1 MTDARP
7 HAIPPGEEQGHQP
20 PPQRSIGRVVFASLI
35 GTTVEWYDF
44 FLYGSAAALVF
55 GPLFFPENDPATG
68 VLLAFGTYAVG
79 FVARPVGGLVYG
91 HFGDRIGRKK
101 MLVTSLLLMGAAT
114 VAIGLIPGYATIGV
128 AAPILLIACR
138 LLQGFAV
145 GGEWGGAVLMAAEH
159 SDPRRR
165 GFWASWP
172 QAGVPLGNLTAAA
185 VLWLMAVVLNDQ
197 QFTQWGW
204 RIPFLLSAALVFIGL
219 WVRLNISESPVFTE
233 LQQDKQKH
241 PKIPALQVIKQHPK
255 ELLLAMGM
263 RFAENI
269 GYYVFSVVVLTYL
282 VNYLDA
288 PRSLALTGVFLGS
301 TVQFLLTPLIGA
313 LSDRV
318 GRRLLYLIGAA
329 GTGIWGG
336 LIFFPLVDTENQVV
350 ITLAIVVGLMFTQL
364 MYAPQAAFY
373 SELFSTE
380 VRYSGVS
387 MASQIAS
394 VFAGGMAPLI
404 SVALLGTVDER
415 NTTALGAYVIA
426 AAVLTFTCAW
436 FARETSGSSLHQDQK
451 AA

>member
-1 MTDARP
+1 MTEINRQAAPPREAGEQARAK
-7 HAIPPGEEQGHQP
+7 H
-20 PPQRSIGRVVFASLI
+20 SIARVVFASLI

-55 GPLFFPENDPATG
+55 GPLFFPDSDPATG

-79 FVARPVGGLVYG
+79 FVARPVGGIVYG
-91 HFGDRIGRKK
+91 HFGDRVGRKK

-114 VAIGLIPGYATIGV
+114 VGIGLIPSYAMIGI

-159 SDPRRR
+159 SDPRHR

-172 QAGVPLGNLTAAA
+172 QAGVPLGNLLAAA
-185 VLWLMAVVLNDQ
+185 VLWLMAVVLPDDQ
-197 QFTQWGW
+197 FVQWGW
-204 RIPFLLSAALVFIGL
+204 RIPFLLSAGLVLVGL
-219 WVRLNISESPVFTE
+219 WVRLNVSESPVFAE
-233 LQQDKQKH
+233 LQQDKESQ
-241 PKIPALQVIKQHPK
+241 PKLPVLQVIKQHPK
-255 ELLLAMGM
+255 ELLIAMGM

-269 GYYVFSVVVLTYL
+269 GYYVFSVIVLTYL
-282 VNYLDA
+282 VNYLEA

-301 TVQFLLTPLIGA
+301 AVQFLLTPAIGA

-329 GTGIWGG
+329 GTGLWGG
-336 LIFFPLVDTENQVV
+336 FVFFPLVDTRNQVI
-350 ITLAIVVGLMFTQL
+350 ITFAIVVGLIFTQL
-364 MYAPQAAFY
+364 MYAPQGAYY

-394 VFAGGMAPLI
+394 VFAGGLAPLI
-404 SVALLGTVDER
+404 SVALLGSVDER
-415 NTTALGAYVIA
+415 NTTALGAYVVA
-426 AAVLTFTCAW
+426 AAVLTFACAW
-436 FARETSGSSLHQDQK
+436 FAKETSGSSLQHDK
-451 AA
+451 EAA